1 MRNENTVEIEER
13 GINDSPEARK
23 RDEPSSNVQADPDR
37 VNRKS
42 KIENLSRPKGKVA
55 HLPPDLRR
63 QVNEM
68 LDYGDTYKDIAERL
82 SQLGQPGFFYQN
94 IQRWKEGGYKHWL
107 RAQEKREETMIIAE

>member
-1 MRNENTVEIEER
+1 MKNENNTGIEKSDCENR
-13 GINDSPEARK
+13 AQIATDTQTRT
-23 RDEPSSNVQADPDR
+23 QC

-42 KIENLSRPKGKVA
+42 KIVNSFEERRPKGKVA

-82 SQLGQPGFFYQN
+82 NELGHPGFFYQN

-107 RAQEKREETMIIAE
+107 RAQDKREETMI